1 LTVLGLGDYRR
12 RSLLVVDRGLFGVFM
27 KPDVRKKVD
36 VALQG
41 HRFTVKTEKDEAYV
55 HSLAAQVARKID
67 EVRRQMRNISREEA
81 ALLVALNMADEL
93 AEERERASSARA
105 EVRRHTDA
113 MIAKLNAAL
122 LEEGASLEDD
132 SEEVSIALSR
142 QL

>member
-1 LTVLGLGDYRR
+1 
-12 RSLLVVDRGLFGVFM
+12 M

-55 HSLAAQVARKID
+55 HSLAAQIARKID
-67 EVRRQMRNISREEA
+67 DVRRQMRNISREEA
-81 ALLVALNMADEL
+81 ALLVALNLADEL
-93 AEERERASSARA
+93 AEERERAGAARS

-122 LEEGASLEDD
+122 LQDGESLEDD
-132 SEEVSIALSR
+132 GQADSEEVAIALSR